1 MNDGS
6 EESSDFFKVIAI
18 TESSKESEPFQVRIN
33 IVPVNDETPIVAANT
48 GLCVWEG
55 GTFTFTR
62 NELCK
67 LIDSFI
73 VVHLAVNCYWTYPGL
88 CVPYVFA

>member
-1 MNDGS
+1 MCILQYVNDGS
-6 EESSDFFKVIAI
+6 EESADFFKLIAV
-18 TESSKESEPFQVRIN
+18 TENSKESEPFVVRVN

-62 NELCK
+62 NELCELSRLVSCK
-67 LIDSFI
+67 TSL
-73 VVHLAVNCYWTYPGL
+73 T
-88 CVPYVFA
+88 

>member
-6 EESSDFFKVIAI
+6 EESEDSFKLVAI
-18 TESSKESEPFQVRIN
+18 TEGAKESEPFRVYVN

-67 LIDSFI
+67 F
-73 VVHLAVNCYWTYPGL
+73 
-88 CVPYVFA
+88 